1 MFKFINTFV
10 LSLLLLG
17 SSVHSASYY
26 NINSSE
32 QGMCD
37 VNCDNK
43 KHRSSSHECDRCLN
57 EETQRL
63 IQEKKNESPPF
74 QCETLFSLVN
84 TNSTPGFLS
93 IELYGRPPPSLL
105 Y

>member
-1 MFKFINTFV
+1 MFKTITTFV
-10 LSLLLLG
+10 LSLLLVG
-17 SSVHSASYY
+17 SSVHAASYY

-43 KHRSSSHECDRCLN
+43 KHSSSSHECDRCLN
-57 EETQRL
+57 EEIQRL
-63 IQEKKNESPPF
+63 KPYQTNESP
-74 QCETLFSLVN
+74 LVYGEMLLLSAS
-84 TNSTPGFLS
+84 TNPTSGFLL

-105 Y
+105 

>member
-1 MFKFINTFV
+1 MFKSITTFV
-10 LSLLLLG
+10 LSLLLVG
-17 SSVHSASYY
+17 SSVHAASYY
-26 NINSSE
+26 NINNGE

-57 EETQRL
+57 EEIQRL
-63 IQEKKNESPPF
+63 IPEQTNESPPV
-74 QCETLFSLVN
+74 QSETLLSLVS

-93 IELYGRPPPSLL
+93 IGLYGRPPPNLL
-105 Y
+105 

>member
-1 MFKFINTFV
+1 MFKSITTFV
-10 LSLLLLG
+10 LSLLLVG
-17 SSVHSASYY
+17 SSVHAASYY
-26 NINSSE
+26 NTNNSE

-43 KHRSSSHECDRCLN
+43 KHRSPSHECDRCLN
-57 EETQRL
+57 EEIQRL
-63 IQEKKNESPPF
+63 IPEQTNESPPVHS
-74 QCETLFSLVN
+74 ETLFSLVS

-105 Y
+105 

>member
-1 MFKFINTFV
+1 MFKSITTFV
-10 LSLLLLG
+10 LLLLLVG
-17 SSVHSASYY
+17 SSVHAASYY
-26 NINSSE
+26 NINNGE

-57 EETQRL
+57 EEIQRL
-63 IQEKKNESPPF
+63 IPEQTSESPPV
-74 QCETLFSLVN
+74 QSETLLSLVS

-93 IELYGRPPPSLL
+93 IELYGRPPPNLL
-105 Y
+105 

>member
-1 MFKFINTFV
+1 MFKAITTFV
-10 LSLLLLG
+10 LSLLLVG
-17 SSVHSASYY
+17 SSVHAASYY
-26 NINSSE
+26 NTNNSE

-57 EETQRL
+57 EEIQRL
-63 IQEKKNESPPF
+63 IPEQTNESP
-74 QCETLFSLVN
+74 LVSSDVLPLLVS
-84 TNSTPGFLS
+84 TNPTSGFLL

-105 Y
+105 

>member
-1 MFKFINTFV
+1 MFKAITTFV
-10 LSLLLLG
+10 LSLLLVG
-17 SSVHSASYY
+17 SSVHAASYY
-26 NINSSE
+26 NIDNSE

-57 EETQRL
+57 EEIQRL
-63 IQEKKNESPPF
+63 ISDQTNESP
-74 QCETLFSLVN
+74 LVN
-84 TNSTPGFLS
+84 GDVLPLLVSTNPTSGFLL

-105 Y
+105 

>member
-1 MFKFINTFV
+1 MFKSITTFV
-10 LSLLLLG
+10 LSLLLVG
-17 SSVHSASYY
+17 SSVHAASYY
-26 NINSSE
+26 NINNGE

-57 EETQRL
+57 EEIQRL
-63 IQEKKNESPPF
+63 IPELTNESPPV
-74 QCETLFSLVN
+74 QSETLLSLVS

-105 Y
+105 

>member
-1 MFKFINTFV
+1 MFKSITTFV
-10 LSLLLLG
+10 LSLLLVG
-17 SSVHSASYY
+17 SSVHAASYY
-26 NINSSE
+26 NINNGE

-57 EETQRL
+57 EEIQRL
-63 IQEKKNESPPF
+63 TPEQTNESPPV
-74 QCETLFSLVN
+74 QSDTLLSLVS

-93 IELYGRPPPSLL
+93 IELYGRPPPNLL
-105 Y
+105 

>member
-1 MFKFINTFV
+1 M
-10 LSLLLLG
+10 
-17 SSVHSASYY
+17 HAASYY
-26 NINSSE
+26 NINNGE

-57 EETQRL
+57 EEIQRL
-63 IQEKKNESPPF
+63 IPEQTNESPPV
-74 QCETLFSLVN
+74 QSETLLSLVS

-93 IELYGRPPPSLL
+93 IELYGRPPPNLL
-105 Y
+105 

>member
-1 MFKFINTFV
+1 MFKTITTFA
-10 LSLLLLG
+10 LSLLIVG
-17 SSVHSASYY
+17 SSVHAATYY
-26 NINSSE
+26 NLNNSE

-57 EETQRL
+57 EEIQRL
-63 IQEKKNESPPF
+63 IPEETNESP
-74 QCETLFSLVN
+74 LVN
-84 TNSTPGFLS
+84 SGVLPLLASTNPTSGILL

-105 Y
+105 

>member
-1 MFKFINTFV
+1 MFKSITTFV
-10 LSLLLLG
+10 LSLLLVG
-17 SSVHSASYY
+17 SSVHAASYY
-26 NINSSE
+26 NINNGE

-57 EETQRL
+57 EEIQRL
-63 IQEKKNESPPF
+63 TPEQTNESPPV
-74 QCETLFSLVN
+74 QSETLLSLVS
-84 TNSTPGFLS
+84 TNSTSGFLS

-105 Y
+105 

>member
-1 MFKFINTFV
+1 MFKSITTFV
-10 LSLLLLG
+10 LSLLLVG
-17 SSVHSASYY
+17 SSVHAASYY
-26 NINSSE
+26 NINNGE

-57 EETQRL
+57 EEIQRL
-63 IQEKKNESPPF
+63 TPEQTNESPPV
-74 QCETLFSLVN
+74 QSETLLSLVS

-93 IELYGRPPPSLL
+93 IELYGRPPPNLL
-105 Y
+105 